1 MVTYLLIA
9 LNVLISL
16 IAFAAMNRA
25 SSGKSFFFEPHAVAS
40 GKNYAGMV
48 LSHFSHADGGHLLF
62 NMVTLYF
69 FGHTVEFGLGVPYML
84 LIYGVAAV
92 VSTVVVY
99 FLHRSEPEYRSLGA
113 SDSVTAIIFAAIIL
127 DPGITIAFILVPVP
141 IPAPIFAVG
150 YIVIS
155 MFLMGREGGRTSHE
169 AHLAGAF
176 TGLVLAG
183 FLAVEGFR
191 PLLRTIQFL
200 LS

>member
-9 LNVLISL
+9 LNVLVSL
-16 IAFAAMNRA
+16 VAFAMMSRA
-25 SSGKSFFFEPHAVAS
+25 SSGRSFFFEPHEVAS
-40 GKNYAGMV
+40 GRNYAGMV

-62 NMVTLYF
+62 NMMTLYF
-69 FGHTVEFGLGVPYML
+69 FGPTVEFGLGVPYML
-84 LIYGVAAV
+84 LIYGIAAV

-99 FLHRSEPEYRSLGA
+99 FRHRDEPEYRSLGA

-127 DPGITIAFILVPVP
+127 EPGSSIYFFLIPIP
-141 IPAPIFAVG
+141 IPAPIFAVA

-176 TGLVLAG
+176 TGLILAG
-183 FLAVEGFR
+183 FLAAEGFR

>member
-9 LNVLISL
+9 LNVLVSL
-16 IAFAAMNRA
+16 IAFAMMNRA
-25 SSGKSFFFEPHAVAS
+25 SSGRNFFFSPHEVS
-40 GKNYAGMV
+40 TGKNYAGMV

-62 NMVTLYF
+62 NMMTLYF
-69 FGHTVEFGLGVPYML
+69 FGPTVEFGLGVPYML
-84 LIYGVAAV
+84 LIYGIAAV
-92 VSTVVVY
+92 VSTIVVY
-99 FLHRSEPEYRSLGA
+99 FRHRDEPEYRALGA

-127 DPGITIAFILVPVP
+127 EPGSSILFFFIPVP
-141 IPAPIFAVG
+141 IPAPIFAVA

-176 TGLVLAG
+176 TGLILAG